1 MVDCRLLIA
10 TVLCIIYSHTS
21 RRIWLTLSPLQER
34 QFQAIEKARVVL
46 VSKKRRGFVALD

>member
-1 MVDCRLLIA
+1 MVDCRLMIA

-34 QFQAIEKARVVL
+34 QFQAIEKARVL
-46 VSKKRRGFVALD
+46 VSKKRRGFVALY